1 MKFMTRLFAL
11 AFLAIAGCGGSD
23 APTTSTAETPASASK
38 AIATPASPAAPAASP
53 APAATAKTVSLT
65 AEEKG
70 EIAKLAVKADQDS
83 ALAQATCPVSGENL
97 GSMGVPIKVSAE
109 GKTAY
114 LCCKGCNKDF
124 DKDPKAVF
132 AKLGK

>member
-11 AFLAIAGCGGSD
+11 GFLAIAGCGGSN
-23 APTTSTAETPASASK
+23 APAPSATETPASAST
-38 AIATPASPAAPAASP
+38 AIATPVSP
-53 APAATAKTVSLT
+53 APAPAAKTVSLT
-65 AEEKG
+65 ADEKG
-70 EIAKLAVKADQDS
+70 EIAKLADKADQDS

>member
-11 AFLAIAGCGGSD
+11 GFLAIAGCGGSN
-23 APTTSTAETPASASK
+23 APAPSATETPASSSM
-38 AIATPASPAAPAASP
+38 AIATPVSP
-53 APAATAKTVSLT
+53 APAPAAKTVSLT
-65 AEEKG
+65 ADEKG
-70 EIAKLAVKADQDS
+70 EIAKLADKADQDS

>member
-1 MKFMTRLFAL
+1 MTRLFAL
-11 AFLAIAGCGGSD
+11 GFLAIAGCGGSN
-23 APTTSTAETPASASK
+23 APAPSATETPASAST
-38 AIATPASPAAPAASP
+38 AIATPVSP
-53 APAATAKTVSLT
+53 APAPAAKTVSLT
-65 AEEKG
+65 ADEKG
-70 EIAKLAVKADQDS
+70 EIAKLADKADQDS

>member
-11 AFLAIAGCGGSD
+11 GFLAIAGCGGSN
-23 APTTSTAETPASASK
+23 APAPSATETPASSST
-38 AIATPASPAAPAASP
+38 AIATPVSP
-53 APAATAKTVSLT
+53 APAPAAKTVSLT
-65 AEEKG
+65 ADEKG
-70 EIAKLAVKADQDS
+70 EIAKLADKADQDS

>member
-11 AFLAIAGCGGSD
+11 GFLAIAGCGGSN
-23 APTTSTAETPASASK
+23 APAPSATETPASAST
-38 AIATPASPAAPAASP
+38 AIATPVSP
-53 APAATAKTVSLT
+53 APAPTAKTVSLT
-65 AEEKG
+65 ADEKG
-70 EIAKLAVKADQDS
+70 EIAKLADKTDQDS
-83 ALAQATCPVSGENL
+83 ALAQAICPVSGENL

-114 LCCKGCNKDF
+114 LCCNGCNKDF

>member
-11 AFLAIAGCGGSD
+11 GFLAIAGCGGSN
-23 APTTSTAETPASASK
+23 APAPSATETPASAST
-38 AIATPASPAAPAASP
+38 AIATPVSP
-53 APAATAKTVSLT
+53 APAPAAKTASLT
-65 AEEKG
+65 ADEKG
-70 EIAKLAVKADQDS
+70 EIAKLADKADQDS

>member
-1 MKFMTRLFAL
+1 MTRLFAL
-11 AFLAIAGCGGSD
+11 GFLAIAGCGGSN
-23 APTTSTAETPASASK
+23 APAPSATETPASSST
-38 AIATPASPAAPAASP
+38 AIATPVSP
-53 APAATAKTVSLT
+53 APAPAAKTVSLT
-65 AEEKG
+65 ADEKG
-70 EIAKLAVKADQDS
+70 EIAKLADKADQDS

>member
-11 AFLAIAGCGGSD
+11 GFLAIAGCGGSN
-23 APTTSTAETPASASK
+23 APAPSATETPASAST
-38 AIATPASPAAPAASP
+38 AIATPVSP
-53 APAATAKTVSLT
+53 APAPAAKTVSLT
-65 AEEKG
+65 ADEKG
-70 EIAKLAVKADQDS
+70 EIAKLADKADQDS

-124 DKDPKAVF
+124 EKDPKAVF

>member
-1 MKFMTRLFAL
+1 MTKFFAL
-11 AFLAIAGCGGSD
+11 GCMAIAGCSGSSSP
-23 APTTSTAETPASASK
+23 APTATETSASAST
-38 AIATPASPAAPAASP
+38 AIATPVSPAPAP
-53 APAATAKTVSLT
+53 APAATAKTVALT
-65 AEEKG
+65 ADEKA
-70 EIAKLAVKADQDS
+70 EIAKLADKVDQDA
-83 ALAQATCPVSGENL
+83 ALTQATCPVSGENL

>member
-1 MKFMTRLFAL
+1 MKFMTR
-11 AFLAIAGCGGSD
+11 FLALGVLSLAGCGGTKTP
-23 APTTSTAETPASASK
+23 APSAVETPASAST
-38 AIATPASPAAPAASP
+38 AIATPVSP

-65 AEEKG
+65 ADEKA
-70 EIAKLAVKADQDS
+70 EIGKLSDKADQDA
-83 ALAQATCPVSGENL
+83 ALTQATCPVSGENL
-97 GSMGVPIKVSAE
+97 GSMGVPIKVSAD

>member
-11 AFLAIAGCGGSD
+11 GFLAISGCGGSN
-23 APTTSTAETPASASK
+23 APAPSATETPASAST
-38 AIATPASPAAPAASP
+38 AIATPVSP
-53 APAATAKTVSLT
+53 APAPTAKTVSLT
-65 AEEKG
+65 ADEKG
-70 EIAKLAVKADQDS
+70 EIAKLADKTDQDS

>member
-1 MKFMTRLFAL
+1 MKFMTRFFAL
-11 AFLAIAGCGGSD
+11 AFLAIAGCGGSN
-23 APTTSTAETPASASK
+23 APAPSATETPASAST
-38 AIATPASPAAPAASP
+38 AIATPVSPAAPATA
-53 APAATAKTVSLT
+53 AKTVSLT
-65 AEEKG
+65 ADEKG

>member
-1 MKFMTRLFAL
+1 MKRAKSLNWLLKRIKTRHWLRQL
-11 AFLAIAGCGGSD
+11 ARYQ
-23 APTTSTAETPASASK
+23 
-38 AIATPASPAAPAASP
+38 
-53 APAATAKTVSLT
+53 V
-65 AEEKG
+65 
-70 EIAKLAVKADQDS
+70 
-83 ALAQATCPVSGENL
+83 NL

>member
-11 AFLAIAGCGGSD
+11 GFLAISGCGGSN
-23 APTTSTAETPASASK
+23 APAPSATETPASAST
-38 AIATPASPAAPAASP
+38 AIATPVSP
-53 APAATAKTVSLT
+53 APAPAAKTVSLT
-65 AEEKG
+65 ADEKG
-70 EIAKLAVKADQDS
+70 EIAKLADKADQDS

>member
-11 AFLAIAGCGGSD
+11 GFLAIAGCGGSN
-23 APTTSTAETPASASK
+23 APAPSATETPASAST
-38 AIATPASPAAPAASP
+38 AIATPVSP
-53 APAATAKTVSLT
+53 APAPAAKTVSLT
-65 AEEKG
+65 ADEKG
-70 EIAKLAVKADQDS
+70 EIAKLADKADQDS

-114 LCCKGCNKDF
+114 LCCKGCNKYF
-124 DKDPKAVF
+124 DKDPKAVC

>member
-11 AFLAIAGCGGSD
+11 GFLAIAGCGGSN
-23 APTTSTAETPASASK
+23 APAPSATETPASLST
-38 AIATPASPAAPAASP
+38 AIATPVSP
-53 APAATAKTVSLT
+53 APAPAAKTVSLT
-65 AEEKG
+65 ADEKG
-70 EIAKLAVKADQDS
+70 EIAKLADKADQDS